1 MIRAL
6 TGFSTRN
13 PWKVIA
19 LWAVV
24 GIFLTLLSQALIYR
38 VTQSQSGDFLP
49 AKYDSAAAL
58 KVAEERFGVKP
69 DANAVTVLVA
79 RTDGKPLTGADER
92 RITAVAKQLGDKRV
106 EMPEPEEDTPSFMVE
121 DYSQTPKVASAMVAP
136 DRGFQLLTAQLT
148 GNSTDPGMQD
158 LYRAFRDDT
167 KEEFAEVGMRTGFT
181 GGLADLVDTG
191 EKQENTE
198 KIVGAVMMG
207 LIVLINVLVFRS
219 VLAAFVPLLAVVIV
233 GGAAAG
239 AVVGAAM
246 LTGIKLDASTP
257 SMISVVLIGIG
268 IDYFLFL
275 LFRFREQ
282 LRAHPDLPARAVA
295 GDVSARV
302 GTAITSA
309 ALTIVAAFATLAVAS
324 FGQFRVLGPSIA
336 VAVLVML
343 LASLTLMPALLAVT
357 GRKMFW
363 PSRALKRAPRA
374 GLAGRVGD
382 LVARR
387 PLALVLA
394 SVALLGALTAG
405 LVGIRMDFD
414 TSGGNQDTP
423 AATTAK
429 EVSRALPAGVSDPTT
444 VYVAAPEGQ
453 RLTAER
459 IAELPRALAKVK
471 GVGQVGKTELNPER
485 DAARFDLYLTVETQS
500 QAARDLVSGPVRD
513 AVAQHAPAGLK
524 AHVGGTAAIFADVST
539 AVDKD
544 LKIVFPVAAVLISLI
559 LLMLLRSLLAPAMLM
574 IAVGLGF
581 AATLGASTLF
591 FQHALD
597 KPGVNFVLPLVLF
610 LFVVALGTD
619 YNILISDRIREEMD
633 RPGPARAAVARAVRH
648 TAPAI
653 ATAGVVL
660 AASFGSLAVNAV
672 PSTQQIGF
680 ATALGIMLSA
690 FVLSIVL
697 VPALAALLGRSTWW
711 PIRPGRDRKNQ
722 HAPAHAGESYAEKS
736 YAGQSYGDQS
746 YGDQSYGEQSYAGQ
760 SYGEQPYQG
769 QPHAGEPYPGQPRT
783 HPPYYDDLNAR

>member
-58 KVAEERFGVKP
+58 KVAEERFDVKP

-92 RITAVAKQLGDKRV
+92 RVASVAKELAGRRV
-106 EMPEPEEDTPSFMVE
+106 EMPESSDGPAFLAK
-121 DYSQTPKVASAMVAP
+121 DYTQTPRISPAMVAP
-136 DRGFQLLTAQLT
+136 DRAFELLSAQLT

-167 KEEFAEVGMRTGFT
+167 RKEFAEAGLRTGFT

-191 EKQENTE
+191 EAQEDTE
-198 KIVGAVMMG
+198 KIVGMVMMG

-246 LTGIKLDASTP
+246 LTGIKLDTGTP
-257 SMISVVLIGIG
+257 SMIGVVLIGIG

-336 VAVLVML
+336 VSVLVML
-343 LASLTLMPALLAVT
+343 LASLTLMPALLAVC

-363 PSRALKRAPRA
+363 PSRALKREPRA
-374 GLAGRVGD
+374 GLSARVGD

-394 SVALLGALTAG
+394 SVALLGALSAG

-414 TSGGNQDTP
+414 TSGGDQDTP
-423 AATTAK
+423 AAVTAK

-444 VYVAAPEGQ
+444 VYVTVPEGQ
-453 RLTAER
+453 RLTPER
-459 IAELPRALAKVK
+459 IAALPRALAKVE
-471 GVGQVGKTELNPER
+471 GVGQVGRTELNKER
-485 DAARFDLYLTVETQS
+485 DAARLDLYLTVDTQS
-500 QAARDLVSGPVRD
+500 QQARDLVSGPVRD
-513 AVAQHAPAGLK
+513 AVAQHTPKGLE

-539 AVDKD
+539 AVDHD
-544 LKIVFPVAAVLISLI
+544 LRIVFPVAAVLISLI

-574 IAVGLGF
+574 LAVGLGF

-591 FQHALD
+591 FQHLLD

-697 VPALAALLGRSTWW
+697 VPALAALLGRGTWW
-711 PIRPGRDRKNQ
+711 PARSGRGRGHDHTAPAAPPYA
-722 HAPAHAGESYAEKS
+722 HAPHQPYAH
-736 YAGQSYGDQS
+736 QP
-746 YGDQSYGEQSYAGQ
+746 
-760 SYGEQPYQG
+760 QPYQAHPYEPERYAYPSTAD
-769 QPHAGEPYPGQPRT
+769 QPYAPPSRPDPSSTYQRPTQPPHDDAHAR
-783 HPPYYDDLNAR
+783 